1 MFGLRL
7 LTAVAILSSAPGT
20 TAQSGALYSCVD
32 TQTARPV
39 EIGMT
44 ICNAA
49 PTEALAARL
58 EDDNLQRRSGALIT
72 DVSAGSLAQIA
83 GLAPGDVIYRV
94 GGVDVEDEVETS
106 TQLDQIG
113 DDADTVVNFLRGGR
127 PYRVKLRQR

>member
-32 TQTARPV
+32 IQTARPV
-39 EIGMT
+39 EIGIT
-44 ICNAA
+44 ICNAS